1 MWVGEGIVQRE
12 PLHNLHMKWLP
23 KTGCSP
29 QRTERIHHTLRLLT
43 IVLHSKGEK
52 GQAHMFARRVWR
64 VLVAHS
70 LTADMEIRLQKVSTA
85 MSSTFFWLASIK
97 NLVLYWP
104 R

>member
-1 MWVGEGIVQRE
+1 MALEGETISNPISIVYVIHTYTIHAKPTHQATNKKSMWVGEGIVQRE

-52 GQAHMFARRVWR
+52 GQAHMFAR
-64 VLVAHS
+64 H
-70 LTADMEIRLQKVSTA
+70 QC
-85 MSSTFFWLASIK
+85 
-97 NLVLYWP
+97 
-104 R
+104 